1 MLKKILGR
9 TGKEKDKD
17 LLKNGSTVIDERTHT
32 EYRTGQVQGSLNIPL
47 GTFKERLDEIAA
59 IQEPVIVCCRS
70 GARSGQA
77 LSLLRRRRDDCA
89 NGGSWKAVQSMLY
102 D

>member
-1 MLKKILGR
+1 MLKKIFGR
-9 TGKEKDKD
+9 TGNEKVKV
-17 LLKNGSTVIDERTHT
+17 LLKNGATVIDVRTPN
-32 EYRTGQVQGSLNIPL
+32 EYRTGHVQGSLNIPL

-70 GARSGQA
+70 GVRSGQA

-89 NGGSWKAVQSMLY
+89 NGRSWKAVQSMLY